1 MEDSLI
7 QNVAASAPISG
18 EIKLSCQGLSSA
30 NWKCS
35 DDSFEV
41 VFGDSKV
48 SRVHSILAEFLSPK
62 ISRVRKCDPCVDSF
76 TITSECPE
84 ELSDAFEVIVSSLGA
99 GRPIQVES
107 SNFAKLLR
115 LACILENSEL
125 ISSLIA
131 LVKLESLK
139 VEDAMLLLMDG
150 IAVGALSSG
159 VFERLRA
166 SVASRFYEID
176 SETLAKIDL
185 ETAQLLLS
193 SPSLRIESE
202 DVLYEFVAS
211 RSEEDPKFLSLFEF
225 IFFEYLSINCVE
237 KFAVFASENLLES
250 MNTGIWAR
258 ICGRLVLEMKL
269 ARQNPRIAVKEAL
282 SSNKPSTG
290 GGFGGAAAPSQPSS
304 ANKPTPAVALFGG
317 GGSHPQ
323 SGGGGSLFSA
333 PPSQHSGAPRPTG
346 GLFFGSGR
354 GTGFGG
360 W

>member
-1 MEDSLI
+1 M
-7 QNVAASAPISG
+7 
-18 EIKLSCQGLSSA
+18 QG
-30 NWKCS
+30 
-35 DDSFEV
+35 
-41 VFGDSKV
+41 
-48 SRVHSILAEFLSPK
+48 
-62 ISRVRKCDPCVDSF
+62 
-76 TITSECPE
+76 
-84 ELSDAFEVIVSSLGA
+84 
-99 GRPIQVES
+99 PIQVES

-115 LACILENSEL
+115 LACILENNEL

-139 VEDAMLLLMDG
+139 VEDAMLLLRDG

-250 MNTGIWAR
+250 INTGIWAR

-269 ARQNPRIAVKEAL
+269 AKQNPRMAGKEAL
-282 SSNKPSTG
+282 SASKPSTG
-290 GGFGGAAAPSQPSS
+290 GGLGGAAAPSQPSS

-317 GGSHPQ
+317 GSHPQ
-323 SGGGGSLFSA
+323 SGSGDSLFSA
-333 PPSQHSGAPRPTG
+333 PPSQHSGAPRATG
-346 GLFFGSGR
+346 GSFFGSGR